1 MLLSSI
7 YDILIWQSVPLFI
20 LFKKIANFSKP
31 EGKKA
36 TKECSS
42 MLISTLTSRWRVI
55 RYIGLGVRVG
65 CLFLVRCLAIP
76 LEKYSVAFP
85 HAFFIFCPIGGKWV
99 MVKLFSMKT
108 IDSGAI
114 LKSYVDSHGI
124 SPKWLALQLN
134 CHRTNLY
141 KIFKKQH
148 LDTFTILKFSE
159 VLEHNFFEDI
169 AEQYTN
175 SQISTD
181 SLPNE

>member
-1 MLLSSI
+1 MVFALSFLIISYLQVLSSKFIKSNHCCFSI
-7 YDILIWQSVPLFI
+7 YSF
-20 LFKKIANFSKP
+20 
-31 EGKKA
+31 
-36 TKECSS
+36 
-42 MLISTLTSRWRVI
+42 
-55 RYIGLGVRVG
+55 
-65 CLFLVRCLAIP
+65 
-76 LEKYSVAFP
+76 
-85 HAFFIFCPIGGKWV
+85 HAFLFFAQSEEKWV

-169 AEQYTN
+169 AVQYTN

>member
-1 MLLSSI
+1 MIRLNLFMIWFLHFLSLLSVICRYYRQNSSSRI
-7 YDILIWQSVPLFI
+7 
-20 LFKKIANFSKP
+20 IAVLVY
-31 EGKKA
+31 
-36 TKECSS
+36 TV
-42 MLISTLTSRWRVI
+42 STL
-55 RYIGLGVRVG
+55 
-65 CLFLVRCLAIP
+65 
-76 LEKYSVAFP
+76 
-85 HAFFIFCPIGGKWV
+85 FFIFCPIGGKWV

-169 AEQYTN
+169 AVQYTN

>member
-1 MLLSSI
+1 
-7 YDILIWQSVPLFI
+7 
-20 LFKKIANFSKP
+20 
-31 EGKKA
+31 
-36 TKECSS
+36 
-42 MLISTLTSRWRVI
+42 
-55 RYIGLGVRVG
+55 
-65 CLFLVRCLAIP
+65 
-76 LEKYSVAFP
+76 
-85 HAFFIFCPIGGKWV
+85 

-114 LKSYVDSHGI
+114 LKSYVGSHGI

-169 AEQYTN
+169 AVQYTN

-181 SLPNE
+181 SLPNEQ

>member
-1 MLLSSI
+1 
-7 YDILIWQSVPLFI
+7 
-20 LFKKIANFSKP
+20 
-31 EGKKA
+31 
-36 TKECSS
+36 
-42 MLISTLTSRWRVI
+42 
-55 RYIGLGVRVG
+55 
-65 CLFLVRCLAIP
+65 
-76 LEKYSVAFP
+76 
-85 HAFFIFCPIGGKWV
+85 

-124 SPKWLALQLN
+124 SPKWLAHQLN
-134 CHRTNLY
+134 YHRTNLY

-148 LDTFTILKFSE
+148 LDTFSILKFSE

-169 AEQYTN
+169 AVQYTN

>member
-1 MLLSSI
+1 MLKHAYIHPHVTMKGNPI
-7 YDILIWQSVPLFI
+7 YRLGREGGLFI
-20 LFKKIANFSKP
+20 SGKVFGDTSWKIFS
-31 EGKKA
+31 GI
-36 TKECSS
+36 SS
-42 MLISTLTSRWRVI
+42 RFF
-55 RYIGLGVRVG
+55 
-65 CLFLVRCLAIP
+65 LFL
-76 LEKYSVAFP
+76 
-85 HAFFIFCPIGGKWV
+85 CPIGGKWV

-169 AEQYTN
+169 AVQYTN

>member
-1 MLLSSI
+1 M
-7 YDILIWQSVPLFI
+7 P
-20 LFKKIANFSKP
+20 
-31 EGKKA
+31 
-36 TKECSS
+36 T
-42 MLISTLTSRWRVI
+42 
-55 RYIGLGVRVG
+55 YIVGIFLVG
-65 CLFLVRCLAIP
+65 CSGVWRYLLKNIQWHFLTL
-76 LEKYSVAFP
+76 
-85 HAFFIFCPIGGKWV
+85 FFIFCPIGGKWV

-169 AEQYTN
+169 AVQYTN